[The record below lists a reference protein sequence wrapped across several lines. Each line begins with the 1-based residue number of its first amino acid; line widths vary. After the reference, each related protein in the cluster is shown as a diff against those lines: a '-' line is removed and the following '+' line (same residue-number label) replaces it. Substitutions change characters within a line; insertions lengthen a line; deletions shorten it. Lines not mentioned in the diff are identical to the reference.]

1 MMWDCPKNG
10 CALPSAMVGSYVN
23 VSDIEDEDILEAN
36 IAMSNDDSTDVKAL
50 GTVAKWHYYAVNF
63 ECHGGVV

>member
-1 MMWDCPKNG
+1 MGLPKKWACIAIG
-10 CALPSAMVGSYVN
+10 DGGYVS

>member
-36 IAMSNDDSTDVKAL
+36 IAMSNDDSTDEKAL
-50 GTVAKWHYYAVNF
+50 GTIAK
-63 ECHGGVV
+63 